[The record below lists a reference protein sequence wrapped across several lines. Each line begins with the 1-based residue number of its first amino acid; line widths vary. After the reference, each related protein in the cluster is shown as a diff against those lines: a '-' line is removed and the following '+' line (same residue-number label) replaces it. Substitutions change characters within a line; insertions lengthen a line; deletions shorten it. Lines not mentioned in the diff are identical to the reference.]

1 MHYLN
6 KLRMDSPLSLP
17 EFKHHQ
23 LLQKW
28 TTTLTSYPDNST
40 IHDLFQHQAAK
51 SPDAI
56 AIAYKNQKLT
66 YRELEQKSNQLA
78 HYLQRLGVTTETLV
92 SFYLERSPEL
102 IITILAILKA
112 GGAYLPLD
120 TSTPPQRLNTI
131 LADAQ
136 APILITQKNK
146 LTSLPELP
154 ESLHLLCL
162 DDYFNSTTSSSPV
175 PPIHNVNSH
184 NLAYVMYTSGSTGKP
199 KGVCVPH
206 RGVVRLVKN
215 TNYAHFGADEVILQ
229 LASIAFDAATFEI
242 WGALLNGGKLVL
254 MPSKIPSLLEI
265 ATVIKEHNITTLWLT
280 AGLFHLM
287 VEEQIEALKPLRQL
301 LAGGDVLSIPH
312 VKKVLTELPDCQLI
326 NGYGPTEN
334 TTFTCCH
341 QITLEDTT
349 KPSIPIGSPI
359 ANTQVYILNP
369 DLQLVPIGHPGELYI
384 GGDGLARGYLNQPDL
399 TQERFIAN
407 PFSQESD
414 SRLYKTGDKVRW
426 REDGVIEFL
435 GRLDFQ
441 VKIRGFRVELA
452 EIEAVL
458 QNYPN
463 VKNVV
468 VLARKDTPGDKRLVA
483 YLVPE
488 DHHLELNP
496 DHIKPFLLK
505 KLPGYMIP
513 SAFIVL
519 DQFPLNIN
527 GKVDR
532 RALPAPDGNLGLN
545 RQLVKPRNPA
555 EHRLAAIWQ
564 EILGVEVGVNETFT
578 ELGGNSLQATR
589 ILSRVRDAF
598 AVDLPISA
606 MLQDGDSSAAN
617 IASLAEYVTHR
628 TFPDD
633 VSEINPVKAI
643 PHGNHLPLT
652 VYQERIWL
660 LAQRAKQHPIYNLP
674 MVFRLQGTLNIT
686 RLEQAINQVI
696 KRHESLRTIFSVVNG
711 LPQQHILPELKIK
724 IAVVDVKTSPLSQAE
739 EEQHIQTLINQEA
752 SHPFDLQA
760 APLIRVKLFQLRTD
774 DFILMMT
781 CHHIISDGWSLSVL
795 LNEFSLFYTNL
806 IQERQLK
813 LPELTVNYGD
823 FTLWHQ
829 QHQEDRETSLLNYWT
844 NQLTGALPLLNLP
857 TDHPRP
863 AIQTYKG
870 TIQYFHISQDV
881 RTQTEAF
888 SQAHGATLFMVLI
901 AVFQVLLHHY
911 SNQDD
916 IVIGSPIASRNSSR
930 LENLIGC
937 FANVIPLRT
946 QIQNNPSFREFLAQ
960 VKKVSLEGYTH
971 LDFPAEKVLS
981 NFKYKRNLSYYPWFQ
996 VVFILL
1002 NVPQRDFELPGLKI
1016 TEKKFNKGAAIC
1028 DLVFLV
1034 EPKAQGLQCSI
1045 EYNTALYNDQTI
1057 TRWIEQ
1063 FQQLLQELLTHP
1075 QQRIKQLPLL
1085 TEAEASQLSPKQHPS
1100 ADEVLSVPDTADT
1113 KHQFVE
1119 PRNEL
1124 ERQLQNI
1131 WEAVFN
1137 LKAIS
1142 IRDNFFELGGHS
1154 LLGLRLF
1161 SKIQQQTGQ
1170 DFPVTTVF
1178 EAPTIEE
1185 LARILQT
1192 KQEIIPE
1199 SSVMTINPNGNK
1211 PPVFFVNSVGYAW
1224 KLSSFFPKDQPVY
1237 CVNIFKIIDYL
1248 THNFPQFTLHD
1259 VAQKF
1264 IEDIRQI
1271 QPQGSYALVAYC
1283 SDSYLAFE
1291 VAQKFYSQGETVE
1304 FLGLIDAIWDSHEV
1318 GFNFHYQNLREFGL
1332 SYLFHKIRYQGK
1344 ILSLI
1349 NLIRFNLKKVTA
1361 KLYSRLD
1368 KPIPRKLKANKV
1380 LEQLRQ
1386 ATNNYTPQT
1395 YPGKI
1400 NLFISSELRNFS
1412 HELLSN
1418 LARAGLE
1425 VQEIPGYHNSFL
1437 QSPQIERLA
1446 EKLQGAIVETRHGAS
1461 LHK

>member
-1 MHYLN
+1 
-6 KLRMDSPLSLP
+6 MDGLLCLT
-17 EFKHHQ
+17 EFEQHQ

-28 TTTLTSYPDNST
+28 TNTQTDYPRTST
-40 IHDLFQHQAAK
+40 IHDLFQRQAAK

-56 AIAYKNQKLT
+56 AIAYQNQQLT
-66 YRELEQKSNQLA
+66 YQELEQQSNQLA
-78 HYLQRLGVTTETLV
+78 QYLQSLGVTTETLV

-131 LADAQ
+131 LEDAQ

-146 LTSLPELP
+146 LTSLPKLP
-154 ESLHLLCL
+154 DSLHLLCL
-162 DDYFNSTTSSSPV
+162 DDYFNSTTSS
-175 PPIHNVNSH
+175 PPIPPAHTVNSN

-215 TNYAHFGADEVILQ
+215 TNYAHFGADEVVLQ

-254 MPSKIPSLLEI
+254 MPAKIPSLQDI
-265 ATVIKEHNITTLWLT
+265 GTAIKHHKITTLWLT

-287 VEEQIEALKPLRQL
+287 VEEQIEALKPLQQL

-349 KPSIPIGSPI
+349 KSSIPIGRPI

-369 DLQLVPIGHPGELYI
+369 DLQPVPIGHPGELYI

-399 TQERFIAN
+399 TQKRFIAN
-407 PFSQESD
+407 PFSHD
-414 SRLYKTGDKVRW
+414 PNARLYKTGDKVRW
-426 REDGVIEFL
+426 RDDGVIEFL
-435 GRLDFQ
+435 GRFDFQ

-463 VKNVV
+463 VRNVV
-468 VLARKDTPGDKRLVA
+468 VLAREDTPGDKRLVA

-488 DHHLELNP
+488 DNHLELNP
-496 DHIKPFLLK
+496 EPIKSFLLK
-505 KLPGYMIP
+505 KLPSYMIP

-532 RALPAPDGNLGLN
+532 RALPAPNQNLGLN
-545 RQLVKPRNPA
+545 RQLVKPCNPT
-555 EHRLAAIWQ
+555 EHRMAAIWQ
-564 EILGVEVGVNETFT
+564 EILGVEVGVNQTFT
-578 ELGGNSLQATR
+578 DLGGNSLQATR

-598 AVDLPISA
+598 GVDIPVSV
-606 MLQDGDSSAAN
+606 MLQNRESSAAT

-628 TFPDD
+628 PLQDN
-633 VSEINPVKAI
+633 VSEINPIKAI
-643 PHGNHLPLT
+643 PHGNDLPLT

-686 RLEQAINQVI
+686 LLEKAINQVI

-711 LPQQHILPELKIK
+711 LPRQHILPELTIK
-724 IAVVDVKTSPLSQAE
+724 ISVVDVNTNQLSQAE

-752 SHPFDLQA
+752 SHCFDLQA
-760 APLIRVKLFQLRTD
+760 DPLIRVKLFQLRTD

-795 LNEFSLFYTNL
+795 LNEISLFYTNL
-806 IQERQLK
+806 IQERQLN

-870 TIQYFHISQDV
+870 TIQYFHINQDV
-881 RTQTEAF
+881 RTQIEAF
-888 SQAHGATLFMVLI
+888 SQGQGATLFMVLV
-901 AVFQVLLHHY
+901 AAFQILLHCY
-911 SNQDD
+911 SHEDD
-916 IVIGSPIASRNSSR
+916 IVIGSPIASRNHSS

-937 FANVIPLRT
+937 FANIIPLRT
-946 QIQNNPSFREFLAQ
+946 HTHNNPSFLEFLAQ
-960 VKKVSLEGYTH
+960 VKKVSLEGYTY

-1002 NVPQRDFELPGLKI
+1002 NVPQHNFELPGLKI

-1034 EPKAQGLQCSI
+1034 EPKTQGLQCSI
-1045 EYNTALYNDQTI
+1045 EYNTALYNDETI
-1057 TRWIEQ
+1057 TRLIGH
-1063 FQQLLQELLTHP
+1063 FQQLLQDILTHP
-1075 QQRIKQLPLL
+1075 EQQIKQLPLL
-1085 TEAEASQLSPKQHPS
+1085 TEAEASQLLPSPS
-1100 ADEVLSVPDTADT
+1100 ADEALSVPNTAGS

-1131 WEAVFN
+1131 WETVFH
-1137 LKAIS
+1137 LKPIG

-1170 DFPVTTVF
+1170 DLPVTTVF

-1185 LARILQT
+1185 LAKILQT
-1192 KQEIIPE
+1192 KQEIVPE
-1199 SSVMTINPNGNK
+1199 SSVVTINPNGNK
-1211 PPVFFVNSVGYAW
+1211 PPLFFVNSINYAW
-1224 KLSSFFPKDQPVY
+1224 KLSSYFPKDQPVY
-1237 CVNIFKIIDYL
+1237 CVNIFEVIDYL
-1248 THNFPQFTLHD
+1248 TQNFSQFTLND
-1259 VAQKF
+1259 IAQKF
-1264 IEDIRQI
+1264 IEDMRQI
-1271 QPQGSYALVAYC
+1271 QPQGPYSLVAYC
-1283 SDSYLAFE
+1283 NDSYLAFE
-1291 VAQKFYSQGETVE
+1291 IAQQLYDQCDQVN
-1304 FLGLIDAIWDSHEV
+1304 FLGLIDAIWGIEQV
-1318 GFNFHYQNLREFGL
+1318 GFNFHYQNLRELGL
-1332 SYLFHKIRYQGK
+1332 SYLFQKIRYQRK
-1344 ILSLI
+1344 LFCLI
-1349 NLIRFNLKKVTA
+1349 ERIRLNLKKA
-1361 KLYSRLD
+1361 LSKLYSRLD
-1368 KPIPRKLKANKV
+1368 TPIPRRLKANEV
-1380 LEQLRQ
+1380 LEQFRQ
-1386 ATNNYTPQT
+1386 ATNNYIPQA

-1400 NLFISSELRNFS
+1400 NLFISSELRNLS
-1412 HELLSN
+1412 HEMFSN
-1418 LARAGLE
+1418 LARAGLD

-1446 EKLQGAIVETRHGAS
+1446 EKLQTY
-1461 LHK
+1461 LT

>member
-1 MHYLN
+1 
-6 KLRMDSPLSLP
+6 MDGLLCLT
-17 EFKHHQ
+17 EFEQHQ
-23 LLQKW
+23 LFQKW
-28 TTTLTSYPDNST
+28 TNTQTDYPQSSTL
-40 IHDLFQHQAAK
+40 HDLFQRQAVNT
-51 SPDAI
+51 PDAI
-56 AIAYKNQKLT
+56 AIAYKNQQLT
-66 YRELEQKSNQLA
+66 YRELEQKSNQFA
-78 HYLQRLGVTTETLV
+78 QYLQSLGVTTETLV
-92 SFYLERSPEL
+92 GFYLERSPEL

-146 LTSLPELP
+146 LTALPELP
-154 ESLHLLCL
+154 KSLHLLCL
-162 DDYFNSTTSSSPV
+162 DDCLNSTTSSV
-175 PPIHNVNSH
+175 PIPPADNVNSN

-199 KGVCVPH
+199 KGVCIPH

-254 MPSKIPSLLEI
+254 MPAQIPSLSEI
-265 ATVIKEHNITTLWLT
+265 ATAIKQHNITTLWLT

-287 VEEQIEALKPLRQL
+287 VEEQIEALKPLQQL

-349 KPSIPIGSPI
+349 KPSIPIGRPI

-369 DLQLVPIGHPGELYI
+369 DLQQVPIGHPGELYI

-407 PFSQESD
+407 PFSQESN

-452 EIEAVL
+452 EIETVL

-463 VKNVV
+463 VQNVV
-468 VLARKDTPGDKRLVA
+468 VLAREDTLGDKRLVA

-488 DHHLELNP
+488 NHHLELNP
-496 DHIKPFLLK
+496 DHIKSFLLK

-519 DQFPLNIN
+519 DRIPLNIN

-532 RALPAPDGNLGLN
+532 RALPKPDQTLGSN

-555 EHRLAAIWQ
+555 EHRIAAIWQ
-564 EILGVEVGVNETFT
+564 EILGVEVGVNQTFT
-578 ELGGNSLQATR
+578 DLGGNSLQATR

-598 AVDLPISA
+598 GVALPVSA
-606 MLQDGDSSAAN
+606 MLQDGDSSAAT

-628 TFPDD
+628 TLQDN
-633 VSEINPVKAI
+633 VSEINPIKAI
-643 PHGNHLPLT
+643 PHRNDLPLT

-660 LAQRAKQHPIYNLP
+660 LAQRAEQHPIYNLP

-686 RLEQAINQVI
+686 LLEKAINQVI

-711 LPQQHILPELKIK
+711 LPRQHILPELTIK
-724 IAVVDVKTSPLSQAE
+724 ISVIDVNTNQLSQAE

-752 SHPFDLQA
+752 SHCFDLQA
-760 APLIRVKLFQLRTD
+760 DPLIRVKLFQVRTD
-774 DFILMMT
+774 DSILIMT

-795 LNEFSLFYTNL
+795 LNEISLFYTNS
-806 IQERQLK
+806 IQERQLY
-813 LPELTVNYGD
+813 LPDLTVNYGD
-823 FTLWHQ
+823 FTLFHQ
-829 QHQEDRETSLLNYWT
+829 QQQQDTETSLLNYWT

-857 TDHPRP
+857 TDYPRP
-863 AIQTYKG
+863 AIQTFQG
-870 TIQYFHISQDV
+870 TIQYFHINQDV
-881 RTQTEAF
+881 KNQIEAF
-888 SQAHGATLFMVLI
+888 SQGQGATLFMVLV
-901 AVFQVLLHHY
+901 AVFQILLHCY
-911 SNQDD
+911 SHEDD
-916 IVIGSPIASRNSSR
+916 IVIGSPIASRNHSS

-937 FANVIPLRT
+937 FANIIPLRT
-946 QIQNNPSFREFLAQ
+946 QIKNNLSFLEFLAQ
-960 VKKVSLEGYTH
+960 VKKVSLEGYTY

-1002 NVPQRDFELPGLKI
+1002 NVPQHNFELPGLKI
-1016 TEKKFNKGAAIC
+1016 TDKKFNKGAAIC

-1034 EPKAQGLQCSI
+1034 EPKTQGLQCSI
-1045 EYNTALYNDQTI
+1045 EYNTALYNDETI
-1057 TRWIEQ
+1057 TRLIGH
-1063 FQQLLQELLTHP
+1063 FQQLLQDILTHP
-1075 QQRIKQLPLL
+1075 EQQIKQLPLL
-1085 TEAEASQLSPKQHPS
+1085 TEAEASQLSPKRHPTV
-1100 ADEVLSVPDTADT
+1100 DEALSVPDTAGT
-1113 KHQFVE
+1113 KNQFVE
-1119 PRNEL
+1119 PRNEI
-1124 ERQLQNI
+1124 EGQLQKI
-1131 WEAVFN
+1131 WETVFN
-1137 LKAIS
+1137 LKPIS

-1161 SKIQQQTGQ
+1161 SKIQQQIGQ
-1170 DFPVTTVF
+1170 DLPVTTVF
-1178 EAPTIEE
+1178 QAPTIEE
-1185 LARILQT
+1185 LANILQAKT
-1192 KQEIIPE
+1192 EIIPE
-1199 SSVMTINPNGNK
+1199 SSVITINPKGNK
-1211 PPVFFVNSVGYAW
+1211 PPLFFINSINYAW
-1224 KLSSFFPKDQPVY
+1224 KLSSHLSKEQPIY
-1237 CVNIFKIIDYL
+1237 CVNIFEIIDYL
-1248 THNFPQFTLHD
+1248 TENFSQFTLKD
-1259 VAQKF
+1259 IAQKF
-1264 IEDIRQI
+1264 IEDIRQV
-1271 QPQGSYALVAYC
+1271 QPQGPYSFVAYC
-1283 SDSYLAFE
+1283 NDSYLAFE
-1291 VAQKFYSQGETVE
+1291 IAQQLYGQGETVN
-1304 FLGLIDAIWDSHEV
+1304 FLGLIDAIWGIDKV
-1318 GFNFHYQNLREFGL
+1318 GFDFYYQNLRELGL
-1332 SYLFHKIRYQGK
+1332 SYLFNKIKYQRK
-1344 ILSLI
+1344 LLYLI
-1349 NLIRFNLKKVTA
+1349 ERIRFNIKKA
-1361 KLYSRLD
+1361 MGKLYSRLE
-1368 KPIPRKLKANKV
+1368 KPIPRKLQANKV
-1380 LEQLRQ
+1380 LEQFRQ
-1386 ATNNYTPQT
+1386 ATNNYIPQT

-1400 NLFISSELRNFS
+1400 NLFISSELRILS
-1412 HELLSN
+1412 HEMFSN
-1418 LARAGLE
+1418 LAMAGLD

-1446 EKLQGAIVETRHGAS
+1446 QKLQTY
-1461 LHK
+1461 LT